1 MLHRHVIALLDH
13 RVFIGNVGSW
23 ANVLVGTGLIDITIL
38 TLVLKATLASIEYDS
53 VLEML
58 VSRLAEGSWSAH
70 AVSSCNLQLIIILS
84 RSWHLKFEALSVE
97 DLIRV
102 ETRGSAIEANLL
114 AREGFIVSGSHL
126 LCPLGS
132 FV

>member
-1 MLHRHVIALLDH
+1 MFHGHIIALLDH
-13 RVFIGNVGSW
+13 RVFIRNVGSW
-23 ANVLVGTGLIDITIL
+23 ADVLVGTGLIDITIL
-38 TLVLKATLASIEYDS
+38 PLVLKATLASVEYNS
-53 VLEML
+53 ILEML
-58 VSRLAEGSWSAH
+58 VSRLAEGSWSAQ
-70 AVSSCNLQLIIILS
+70 AVGSSNLQLIIILS
-84 RSWHLKFEALSVE
+84 RSWHLQFEALSVE

-114 AREGFIVSGSHL
+114 ARERFIVSGSHL

>member
-1 MLHRHVIALLDH
+1 MFHRHVVALLDH

-23 ANVLVGTGLIDITIL
+23 ADVLVSTGLIDITIL
-38 TLVLKATLASIEYDS
+38 TLVLKATLASVEHDS
-53 VLEML
+53 ILEML
-58 VSRLAEGSWSAH
+58 VPRLTEGPWSAH

-84 RSWHLKFEALSVE
+84 WPWHLKFEALSVE

-102 ETRGSAIEANLL
+102 ETRRGAVKTNLL

-126 LCPLGS
+126 LSPLRS
-132 FV
+132 FI

>member
-1 MLHRHVIALLDH
+1 
-13 RVFIGNVGSW
+13 
-23 ANVLVGTGLIDITIL
+23 
-38 TLVLKATLASIEYDS
+38 
-53 VLEML
+53 ML
-58 VSRLAEGSWSAH
+58 VPRLAEGPWSAH
-70 AVSSCNLQLIIILS
+70 SISACNLQLIIILS
-84 RSWHLKFEALSVE
+84 RPWHLKFQALSVE